1 MGRGGGLSR
10 TPHFT
15 LSLSPSLRFRL
26 ARCPGD
32 TLRVSSSFIIFSHT
46 ITSPNKDLGHL
57 IPTLGDGFLGD
68 LGLTQR
74 GCAFSHTTPGAAEPN
89 SLKKST
95 AIPPAGGIGAHRAS
109 VPPPSSSTKPREL
122 LVENLIPC
130 WPLRD
135 LSAPTCTCRMVVLQ
149 SLTQGQVNSK

>member
-26 ARCPGD
+26 ARWPGD
-32 TLRVSSSFIIFSHT
+32 SLRVSSSFLTFSHI
-46 ITSPNKDLGHL
+46 ITPPNKDLGRL

-68 LGLTQR
+68 LGHTQQD
-74 GCAFSHTTPGAAEPN
+74 CVFSHTTSGAAEPD

-95 AIPPAGGIGAHRAS
+95 PIPPAGGIGAHRARA
-109 VPPPSSSTKPREL
+109 PPPSSSARPREP
-122 LVENLIPC
+122 LVENLLPC
-130 WPLRD
+130 WPLHD
-135 LSAPTCTCRMVVLQ
+135 LSAPAWTC
-149 SLTQGQVNSK
+149 